1 MSTGAS
7 RDPPWLPGFIVAAA
21 LVIAPHLAAADTPPA
36 VTAWGLPQLMASM
49 HGVRTASAR
58 FVEKKFVQLLARPLQ
73 SSGTLIFNAPDRLQK
88 ETLAPTASRL
98 TVNGDRLTVAQPDGK
113 TRDVSLSEVPEIGAL
128 VESIRA
134 TLAGDGATLTRYY
147 TPTLSGTAGNWSLM
161 LEPRDSRLR
170 NLVTTIRM
178 QGEGTVIRS
187 IETVERDGDRT
198 EMTITPDPR

>member
-7 RDPPWLPGFIVAAA
+7 RDRPWLPGFIAAAALAIALHVAAA
-21 LVIAPHLAAADTPPA
+21 NTPPA
-36 VTAWGLPQLMASM
+36 ETAWGLPQLMASM

-98 TVNGDRLTVAQPDGK
+98 TVNGDRLTVVQPDGK
-113 TRDVSLSEVPEIGAL
+113 TRDMSLSEVPEIGAL

-147 TPTLSGTAGNWSLM
+147 APTLSGTASNWSLT
-161 LEPRDSRLR
+161 LEPRNSRLR
-170 NLVTTIRM
+170 DLVTTIHM
-178 QGEGTVIRS
+178 QGEGTIIRS
-187 IETVERDGDRT
+187 IETVEHDGDRT

>member
-7 RDPPWLPGFIVAAA
+7 RDRPWLPGFIVAAA
-21 LVIAPHLAAADTPPA
+21 LAIAPHACRRRHPAGGNGVGTAAAHGQHA
-36 VTAWGLPQLMASM
+36 
-49 HGVRTASAR
+49 GVRTASAR
-58 FVEKKFVQLLARPLQ
+58 FVERKFVQLLARPLQ

-88 ETLAPTASRL
+88 QTLAPTASRL
-98 TVNGDRLTVAQPDGK
+98 TVDGDRLTVVQPDGK

-147 TPTLSGTAGNWSLM
+147 TPTLSGTAGNWSLT

-170 NLVTTIRM
+170 NLVTIIRM
-178 QGEGTVIRS
+178 QGEGTIIRS